1 MKLSIAIVALAAIAG
16 VCFPTHAQ
24 KRKNTVQN
32 EPAAVE
38 AVKTIPATE
47 NSTTS
52 PAAVL
57 VVNSTADGAD
67 AAAGDGICETATGNG
82 VCTFRAAVMEA
93 NAFAAADTITF
104 ASPLFDTG
112 QTIILVGEVQITTQL
127 TINGPGADKLS
138 ISGGNVNRVVWAM
151 NGSTVAIRDLSLT
164 NGRADGDVGAG
175 LMISMANV
183 TIERVH
189 VKDSGAAYGGG
200 IFVDGGALTMTRS
213 AVTGNSAAD
222 YGGGLF
228 VNWGSATVT
237 GSTFSGNTAQS
248 IAVAIVNGETLSI
261 SDSTITNNT
270 VVNDMGG
277 GIYDVGFLT
286 IGNTIIAGNVAP
298 DVAYSDLYSGGVLT
312 SLGHNLVGIGN
323 GSFNAAGDQQGT
335 TATPLDAKLGPL
347 GNSGGTTP
355 THSLLAGSPAI
366 DAGSS
371 AESTDQRGLTRVVDQ
386 PGYANAAAGAD
397 IGAFEIQASTAAPVS
412 VSGRVTDQY
421 GRAVVDA
428 SVRFTDLSG
437 VMKSAR
443 TDAFGYYTMTELSA
457 GESYVV
463 TVKTRKFTFNPQLF
477 SPTSDFAG
485 LDLTAR

>member
-16 VCFPTHAQ
+16 VCSPTHAQ
-24 KRKNTVQN
+24 KRKNKVLN

-38 AVKTIPATE
+38 PVKTIPATE

-57 VVNSTADGAD
+57 VVNSTADAMDVTPGN
-67 AAAGDGICETATGNG
+67 GVCETATGNG

-93 NAFAAADTITF
+93 NALAAADTITF
-104 ASPLFDTG
+104 ASPLFDTA
-112 QTIILVGEVQITTQL
+112 QTITLSGQVLISSEM

-138 ISGGNVNRVVWAM
+138 ISGGNVNRVIWAQTF
-151 NGSTVAIRDLSLT
+151 STVTIRDLTLA
-164 NGRADGDVGAG
+164 NGRADGDIGGG
-175 LMISMANV
+175 LVISEASV
-183 TIERVH
+183 TLERVH
-189 VKDSGAAYGGG
+189 VKDSEAVYGGG
-200 IFVDGGALTMTRS
+200 IFVDGGALTITRS
-213 AVTGNSAAD
+213 AVTGNSASD
-222 YGGGLF
+222 YGAGLF

-237 GSTFSGNTAQS
+237 GSTFSGNTAQF
-248 IAVAIVNGETLSI
+248 IGGAIVNGETLFI

-270 VVNDMGG
+270 AVNDMGG

-298 DVAYSDLYSGGVLT
+298 NVAYSDLYSGGVLT
-312 SLGHNLVGIGN
+312 SLGHNLVGVGN
-323 GSFNAAGDQQGT
+323 GQFNATGDQQGT
-335 TATPLDAKLGPL
+335 AGTPLDAKLGPL

-371 AESTDQRGLTRVVDQ
+371 AEATDQRGLTRVVDQ

-421 GRAVVDA
+421 GRGVVDA

-443 TDAFGYYTMTELSA
+443 TDAFGYYTMTDLSA

-463 TVKTRKFTFNPQLF
+463 TVKTRKFTFNAQLF